1 MSGEPP
7 PSYSLFY
14 DLPKIE
20 EIAVNL
26 FYGWGYNF
34 YKLENQLRADDL
46 MVRSKAS
53 YLLGLCRG
61 ILEIQQT
68 DYRRKHIKTPT
79 RENPVPSEEAMEAVQ
94 TLREL
99 SQTTGRLEGVIR
111 AAPVPENDRMTQRY
125 RQEAETL
132 MRLREIDCQLVG
144 QIEVL
149 RRMLDGKDYTFL
161 LEHTADI
168 RTGFEAIN
176 RTIQDRQLML
186 Q

>member
-7 PSYSLFY
+7 PSYSQFY
-14 DLPKIE
+14 DLSRLE

-34 YKLENQLRADDL
+34 YRLENQLRADSL

-61 ILEIQQT
+61 ILEIQQS
-68 DYRRKHIKTPT
+68 DYRRKYFKPPT
-79 RENPVPSEEAMEAVQ
+79 REHPLPSEAAMEGVE
-94 TLREL
+94 TLQDLSRE
-99 SQTTGRLEGVIR
+99 TGRLEGVIR

-132 MRLREIDCQLVG
+132 VRLREIDCRLVG

-149 RRMLDGKDYTFL
+149 RQMIDGKDYDFL
-161 LEHTADI
+161 LEHAADV
-168 RTGFEAIN
+168 RTGFAAIN
-176 RTIQDRQLML
+176 ESIHDRQMVL